1 MALVKCPECSRE
13 KVSDSADMC
22 PDCGYAIK
30 AYYDKV
36 KQEEEEK
43 RLEEEREKQRIADEE
58 KRKRLQEDKEKQ
70 HKENINK
77 YFGTPMKKL
86 GWGVAACAVLALV
99 ILFGMY
105 IDKENKIAEAIEDS
119 KGYVDRIKTCVS
131 SVDSTLTSV
140 DYVYGSFE
148 SDGTIENVTDDLDD
162 ISMYMSFVDMD
173 YKVDT
178 RVSDAV
184 ESYVKSKTSYE
195 SWEQYKTYIK
205 SEYFVADTN
214 EESADKLVKGVAY
227 SSNEEMREERRKT
240 SLIVEECDITTSGK
254 NYKIYGTV
262 TNNTYSTVYFVKVKV
277 SLLDENYKVLDTE
290 TTYACGDEGIK
301 PNESA
306 KFDCFIEKDS
316 NMEYYRAEI
325 YDYD

>member
-1 MALVKCPECSRE
+1 MKKIFLLFLATIMLVS
-13 KVSDSADMC
+13 
-22 PDCGYAIK
+22 CGDNK
-30 AYYDKV
+30 D
-36 KQEEEEK
+36 
-43 RLEEEREKQRIADEE
+43 
-58 KRKRLQEDKEKQ
+58 
-70 HKENINK
+70 ENI
-77 YFGTPMKKL
+77 L
-86 GWGVAACAVLALV
+86 
-99 ILFGMY
+99 
-105 IDKENKIAEAIEDS
+105 
-119 KGYVDRIKTCVS
+119 
-131 SVDSTLTSV
+131 
-140 DYVYGSFE
+140 YVYSWADYIPQFVYEDFE
-148 SDGTIENVTDDLDD
+148 DETGIKVVED
-162 ISMYMSFVDMD
+162 I
-173 YKVDT
+173 
-178 RVSDAV
+178 
-184 ESYVKSKTSYE
+184 
-195 SWEQYKTYIK
+195 
-205 SEYFVADTN
+205 
-214 EESADKLVKGVAY
+214 Y